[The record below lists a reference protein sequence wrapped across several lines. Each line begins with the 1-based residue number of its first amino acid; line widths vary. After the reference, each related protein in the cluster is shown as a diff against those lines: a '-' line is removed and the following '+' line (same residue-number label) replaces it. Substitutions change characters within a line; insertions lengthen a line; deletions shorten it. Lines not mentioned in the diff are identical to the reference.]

1 MAASVATT
9 ATTLEGQALEI
20 AREMQVLESD
30 QGAENRVAINT
41 DIENGQATITIVLPV
56 SLGGDGGALE
66 LTAGSYL
73 A

>member
-20 AREMQVLESD
+20 AREMQVLESA
-30 QGAENRVAINT
+30 QGTENRVAINT
-41 DIENGQATITIVLPV
+41 DIENNQATITIVLPV
-56 SLGGDGGALE
+56 NLEGTGGALQ
-66 LTAGSYL
+66 LTAGTYL